1 MNIHVRGLV
10 TAFLLFAAGLLQAAE
25 MPVPP
30 VTPSL
35 AAATKPASKSTTDHS
50 KLDALKGPFKSGP
63 EVTKACLSCHNTA
76 GHQVMDSIHW
86 TFEAKS
92 KSTGKTLGKKWAAN
106 NFCGSTIS
114 NETRCNSCHAGYGW
128 VDKNFDFTKQENVDC
143 LACHDNTGTYR
154 KMATDGGH
162 PLYEDREYEPMEG
175 PPGKKLLKA
184 PDLTKVAQHVG
195 KPGRDNCGNCHFNG
209 GGGDAVK
216 HGDLDTSLKNPSR
229 ELDVHMAKDG
239 ANMVCA
245 DCHTFN
251 AHQPSGSRYAVNPK
265 DTHGFDLPKD
275 DHNRATCESC
285 HGLAPHKEAKINTHA
300 DKVACQTCH
309 IPEFA
314 RGGIA
319 TKMLWDWSTAGKM
332 DADGKPLFIKDDHGH
347 LKYSAAKG
355 DFAYGENVRP
365 EYKWYNGTV
374 EQISIIDKLDK
385 YIDKDGVLEMNR
397 IGGSASDKNA
407 RIWPFKVMHGKQP
420 YDPVNNTLVV
430 NHTYGDNDLS
440 FWKNYDY
447 AKSIKA
453 GMDYAGFPYSGK
465 FDFIETRMNW
475 FITHMVAP
483 KEKAVPC
490 AECHTRA
497 ADGRLASITGVYIP
511 GRDRNGWVDLLGGLA
526 IVGSIGAGLIH
537 GLVRI
542 ITRRR
547 KENAK

>member
-1 MNIHVRGLV
+1 MKANVRRLF
-10 TAFLLFAAGLLQAAE
+10 TSILLAVAAAAGAVEA
-25 MPVPP
+25 PA
-30 VTPSL
+30 TPTL
-35 AAATKPASKSTTDHS
+35 AAAVKAATSNSTTDHS
-50 KLDALKGPFKSGP
+50 QLEALKGPFKTGP
-63 EVTKACLSCHNTA
+63 EVTKACLSCHNMA
-76 GHQVMDSIHW
+76 GHQVMKSIHW
-86 TFEAKS
+86 TWEATS
-92 KSTGKTLGKKWAAN
+92 PTTGKKLGKKWAAN
-106 NFCGSTIS
+106 NFCGSPLS
-114 NETRCNSCHAGYGW
+114 NETRCTSCHAGYGW
-128 VDKNFDFTKQENVDC
+128 TDKNFDFTRQENVDC
-143 LACHDNTGTYR
+143 LACHDKTGTY
-154 KMATDGGH
+154 KKFGTDAGH
-162 PLYEDREYEPMEG
+162 PLYADREFEPMEG
-175 PPGKKLLKA
+175 PPGKKKFKA
-184 PDLTKVAQHVG
+184 PDLTKIAQHVG
-195 KPGRDNCGNCHFNG
+195 KPGRENCGACHFSG

-216 HGDLDTSLKNPSR
+216 HGDLDSSLKNPSR

-239 ANMVCA
+239 ANLVCA

-285 HGLAPHKEAKINTHA
+285 HGMAPHKEAKINTHA
-300 DKVACQTCH
+300 NKVACQTCH

-355 DFAYGENVRP
+355 DFKYGENVRP
-365 EYKWYNGTV
+365 VYKWYNGTV
-374 EQISIIDKLDK
+374 EQVSIVDKLDK
-385 YIDKDGVLEMNR
+385 YIAKDGVLELNR
-397 IGGSASDKNA
+397 IEGSASDANA
-407 RIWPFKVMHGKQP
+407 RIWPFKVMQGKQP

-430 NHTYGDNDLS
+430 NHVFGDDDTSL
-440 FWKNYDY
+440 WKNYDY

-453 GMDYAGFPYSGK
+453 GMDFAGLPYSGK
-465 FDFIETRMNW
+465 FDFIETRMHW

-497 ADGRLASITGVYIP
+497 ADGRLASIAGVYIP
-511 GRDRNGWVDLLGGLA
+511 GRDRNSWVDLLGGLA